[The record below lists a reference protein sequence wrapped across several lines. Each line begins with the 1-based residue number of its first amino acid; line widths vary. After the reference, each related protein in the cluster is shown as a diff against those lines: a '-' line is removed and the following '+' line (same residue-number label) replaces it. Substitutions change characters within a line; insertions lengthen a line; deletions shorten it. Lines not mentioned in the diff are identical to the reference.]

1 LIETGATTILLVED
15 DAETRRQVATLLE
28 HHDYRVAEAADAE
41 SALATFVAETP
52 DLILL
57 DLGLP
62 DRDGLVVV
70 ERVRAA
76 GTTPILVLSARD
88 REVDKVLALEA
99 GADDYLA
106 KPFGMAE
113 LRARIS
119 AVLRRTALIAAD
131 AGGLEVIRIGDLE
144 LDPVSHTARV
154 AEEPV
159 HFTRLEF
166 EVLRV
171 LAEHAGQLVTY
182 GRLLRSVW
190 GTAYGDE
197 AHYVHVYVGQ
207 IRRKI
212 RRADPAGRL
221 ADLIVPEPG
230 VGYRVRAGADP
241 APR

>member
-1 LIETGATTILLVED
+1 VIDPAGVSILIVED
-15 DAETRRQVATLLE
+15 DAETRHQVASLLE
-28 HHDYRVAEAADAE
+28 HHDYRVTEAADAE
-41 SALATFVAETP
+41 AALAEFAATKP

-70 ERVRAA
+70 EHVRAA

-99 GADDYLA
+99 GADDYLT

-113 LRARIS
+113 LQARIS
-119 AVLRRTALIAAD
+119 AVLRRVAPLGAD
-131 AGGLEVIRIGDLE
+131 LGGPETIRIGDLE
-144 LDPVSHTARV
+144 LDPASHTADI
-154 AEEPV
+154 AGMPV
-159 HFTRLEF
+159 HFTPLEF

-182 GRLLRSVW
+182 GRLLRAVW
-190 GTAYGDE
+190 GNGYGDE

-212 RRADPAGRL
+212 RRADPTGHL
-221 ADLIVPEPG
+221 ANLIVPEPG
-230 VGYRVRAGADP
+230 VGYRVRAEAGAT
-241 APR
+241 AR

>member
-1 LIETGATTILLVED
+1 MIDGPLASILLVED
-15 DAETRRQVATLLE
+15 DAETRHQVASLLE
-28 HHDYRVAEAADAE
+28 HHGYQVTEAADAAG
-41 SALATFVAETP
+41 ALDRFATARP

-113 LRARIS
+113 LQARIS
-119 AVLRRTALIAAD
+119 AVLRRSAPPGAD
-131 AGGLEVIRIGDLE
+131 PDEPGVIRIAALE
-144 LDPVSHTARV
+144 LDRAGHTVLV
-154 AEEPV
+154 AGRPI
-159 HFTRLEF
+159 HLTPLEF
-166 EVLRV
+166 EVLQV
-171 LAEHAGQLVTY
+171 LVEHAGQLVTY
-182 GRLLRSVW
+182 GRLLRAVW
-190 GTAYGDE
+190 GPAYGDE

-212 RRADPAGRL
+212 RRADPDGRL
-221 ADLIVPEPG
+221 AGLIVPEPG
-230 VGYRVRAGADP
+230 VGYRVSPGAG
-241 APR
+241 

>member
-1 LIETGATTILLVED
+1 LIDATAASILLVED
-15 DAETRRQVATLLE
+15 DADTRRQIASLLE
-28 HHDYRVAEAADAE
+28 RHGYRVAEAADAA
-41 SALATFVAETP
+41 SALGQFASARP

-70 ERVRAA
+70 EHVRAA

-113 LRARIS
+113 LQARIS
-119 AVLRRTALIAAD
+119 AILRRVAPGDAD
-131 AGGLEVIRIGDLE
+131 PDGPGIVRVGELE
-144 LDPVSHTARV
+144 LDPAAHSVLVRGN
-154 AEEPV
+154 PV
-159 HFTRLEF
+159 HLTPLEF

-182 GRLLRSVW
+182 GRLLRAVW

-212 RRADPAGRL
+212 RRADPDGQL
-221 ADLIVPEPG
+221 ASLIVPEPG
-230 VGYRVRAGADP
+230 VGYRVSAGTDSRP
-241 APR
+241 G